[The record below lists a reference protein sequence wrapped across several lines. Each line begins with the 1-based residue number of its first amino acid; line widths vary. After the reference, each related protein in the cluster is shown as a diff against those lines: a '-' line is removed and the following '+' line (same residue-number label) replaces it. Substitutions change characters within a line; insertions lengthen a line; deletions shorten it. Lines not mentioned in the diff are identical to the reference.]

1 MDKKK
6 ESGERYL
13 AEVNEKI
20 EQGRRKLAGLAR
32 APEEVQKEH
41 QAGLKALEK
50 RAIELTQELQ
60 FIERCVVSVADR
72 ERAGELPAELPPA

>member
-13 AEVNEKI
+13 AEVNEKL
-20 EQGRRKLAGLAR
+20 EKSRRKLAGLAR

-50 RAIELTQELQ
+50 RSIELTQELQ
-60 FIERCVVSVADR
+60 FIERCVVSVANR